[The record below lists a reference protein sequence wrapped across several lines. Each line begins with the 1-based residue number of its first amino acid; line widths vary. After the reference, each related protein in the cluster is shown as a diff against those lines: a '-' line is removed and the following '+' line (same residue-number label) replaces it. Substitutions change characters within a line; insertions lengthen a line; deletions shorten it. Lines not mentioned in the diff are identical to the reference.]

1 MKRMAKW
8 FRRQEGQG
16 LVEYALLICLVVLLV
31 GGALMM
37 WGQYLYEMFLHFI
50 DILAAYCQF

>member
-1 MKRMAKW
+1 
-8 FRRQEGQG
+8 
-16 LVEYALLICLVVLLV
+16 VEYALLICLVCLLV
-31 GGALMM
+31 GGAVMM